1 MTENWGEILGKWGS
15 VWISDEFE
23 LSEFEL
29 SGLVLLIINVMPSRM
44 VVTLITR
51 RGSISRSNDTAVS
64 QIKRRSWLVK
74 YEWSSCSSSLQVCKQ
89 ASDAS

>member
-15 VWISDEFE
+15 VRVSGEFE

-29 SGLVLLIINVMPSRM
+29 SGLVLHIINVMPSRM

-51 RGSISRSNDTAVS
+51 GSISRSNDTAVS
-64 QIKRRSWLVK
+64 QIKHRS
-74 YEWSSCSSSLQVCKQ
+74 
-89 ASDAS
+89 

>member
-15 VWISDEFE
+15 VRVSG
-23 LSEFEL
+23 EFEL

-51 RGSISRSNDTAVS
+51 GSISRSNDTAVS
-64 QIKRRSWLVK
+64 QIKHRS
-74 YEWSSCSSSLQVCKQ
+74 
-89 ASDAS
+89 